1 MKIYKKIYNYMKPYM
16 KSYLL
21 GYFFLIIASAIDLVY
36 PMLFKY
42 LIDGVLI
49 SGDNRL
55 LNYIA
60 LAAIL
65 LFLVKGF
72 FNFGQVVLLSGMGE
86 KVITDL
92 RNDLYKYLQGLSL
105 SFYEKRQTGDLI
117 SRATNDIN
125 IIQTSITTGIPGL
138 IIQPLKLLGIVII
151 LIYFN
156 WKLSL
161 LAFLIFPV
169 VGLIFNKFGK
179 KMKSVS
185 NKIQKRVGIITSIL
199 QETISGIMVVKAF
212 GMEEKEIAKFNE
224 ANNKTLNA
232 NLKGVQIRATLTPVV
247 EFILAIGTAIF
258 FWYGGQLVINGE
270 LKPGEL
276 IVFLTYMA
284 MLMSPINILSENYN
298 LFQKA
303 AGSAERI
310 FEIFAVD
317 ERVKESKKA
326 LNLPGIKGKVEF
338 KGVSF
343 SYNTGEEVLSDIN
356 LVANPGETVALVG
369 HSGAG
374 KSTLVKL
381 IPRFYDIDQGVITI
395 DGIDIR
401 EVTLKSLRRQ
411 IGIVPQDTILFK
423 GTIAENISYG
433 AYNKTREEII
443 EAARKANAH
452 DFIMGFKDEYETEVG
467 ERGVSLSGGQKQRIA
482 IARAIL
488 TDPRILI
495 LDEATSSLDTKS
507 EALVQ
512 EALERLMKDRTTFV
526 IAHRLSTI
534 INADRIIVL
543 ENGQVI
549 EQGTHQELMEEKS
562 HYYRLYQT
570 QFMG

>member
-1 MKIYKKIYNYMKPYM
+1 MNIYKKIYRYMKPYLS
-16 KSYLL
+16 SYIF
-21 GYFFLIIASAIDLVY
+21 GYLFLIIASVIDLVY

-42 LIDGVLI
+42 LIDGVLL

-55 LNYIA
+55 LNYIG

-65 LFLVKGF
+65 LFLIKGV
-72 FNFGQVVLLSGMGE
+72 FNFGQVYLLSGIGE

-125 IIQTSITTGIPGL
+125 IIQTSITTGIPGM
-138 IIQPLKLLGIVII
+138 IIQPLKLIGIIII

-161 LAFLIFPV
+161 LAFLIFPI

-179 KMKSVS
+179 KMRLVS
-185 NKIQKRVGIITSIL
+185 NKIQNRVGTITTIL

-212 GMEEKEIAKFNE
+212 GMEGKEIAKFNE
-224 ANNKTLNA
+224 ANHKTLDA

-258 FWYGGQLVINGE
+258 FWYGGHLVIEGE
-270 LKPGEL
+270 LKTGEL

-303 AGSAERI
+303 VGSAERV
-310 FEIFAVD
+310 FEIFATD
-317 ERVKESKKA
+317 EKVKESRDA
-326 LNLPGIKGKVEF
+326 FDLPEIKGKVEF
-338 KGVSF
+338 KNVFF
-343 SYNTGEEVLSDIN
+343 SYNAEEEILTDIN
-356 LVANPGETVALVG
+356 LAANSGEIIALVG

-374 KSTLVKL
+374 KSTLVNL
-381 IPRFYDIDQGVITI
+381 IPRFYDIVQGEILI
-395 DGIDIR
+395 DGINIKG
-401 EVTLKSLRRQ
+401 VTLKSLRRQ

-423 GTIAENISYG
+423 GTITENIAYG
-433 AYNKTREEII
+433 SNNKNSEEII
-443 EAARKANAH
+443 KAAKKANAH
-452 DFIMGFKDEYETEVG
+452 DFIINFKNGYETEVG
-467 ERGVSLSGGQKQRIA
+467 ERGVSLSGGQKQRIS

-488 TDPRILI
+488 TNPRILI
-495 LDEATSSLDTKS
+495 LDEATSSLDMKS

-512 EALERLMKDRTTFV
+512 EALERLMRDRTTFV
-526 IAHRLSTI
+526 IAHRLSTV
-534 INADRIIVL
+534 INADRIVVL
-543 ENGQVI
+543 ENGRII
-549 EQGTHQELMEEKS
+549 EQGTHSELMVEKA

-570 QFMG
+570 QFAG